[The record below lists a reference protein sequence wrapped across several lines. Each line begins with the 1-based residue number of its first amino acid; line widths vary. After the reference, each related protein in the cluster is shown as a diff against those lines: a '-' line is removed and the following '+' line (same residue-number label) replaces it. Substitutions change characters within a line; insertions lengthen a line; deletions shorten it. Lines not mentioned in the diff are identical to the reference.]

1 MIETVERVVLNALG
15 IIAALPC
22 DVCAFGDTPVSVE
35 TAAHSRTHS
44 EGRIQYEEFAGGMPA
59 TTVIVLGEAD
69 PPLLIVTMRWA
80 EGAELDEVLVWA
92 ETAACR
98 WE

>member
-1 MIETVERVVLNALG
+1 
-15 IIAALPC
+15 
-22 DVCAFGDTPVSVE
+22 
-35 TAAHSRTHS
+35 
-44 EGRIQYEEFAGGMPA
+44 MPA